1 MNAEFI
7 YPIIKIISSSPV
19 YKSED
24 SETYCFL
31 FDGGEYEDGD
41 ICIPAVN
48 ESPNY
53 YFYSGDGENI
63 SVSVQNPSLNTI

>member
-1 MNAEFI
+1 MTAEFI
-7 YPIIKIISSSPV
+7 YPIIKIVSSSEV

-24 SETYCFL
+24 GETYYFL

-48 ESPNY
+48 ENPNY
-53 YFYSGDGENI
+53 YFYSGDGETTLVPI
-63 SVSVQNPSLNTI
+63 QNF

>member
-1 MNAEFI
+1 MTAEFI
-7 YPIIKIISSSPV
+7 YPIIKIVSSSEV

-24 SETYCFL
+24 AETYHFL
-31 FDGGEYEDGD
+31 FDGGEYEDNN
-41 ICIPAVN
+41 ICIPAVD

-63 SVSVQNPSLNTI
+63 VVPVQNPSLKII

>member
-1 MNAEFI
+1 MTAEFV
-7 YPIIKIISSSPV
+7 YPIIKITSSSEV

-24 SETYCFL
+24 GETYRFL
-31 FDGGEYEDGD
+31 FDGGEYEDSD

-48 ESPNY
+48 ENPNY

-63 SVSVQNPSLNTI
+63 VVPVQSLKI

>member
-1 MNAEFI
+1 MTAEFV
-7 YPIIKIISSSPV
+7 YPIIKIASSSEV

-24 SETYCFL
+24 GETYHFL
-31 FDGGEYEDGD
+31 FDSGDYEDSD

-48 ESPNY
+48 ENPNY

-63 SVSVQNPSLNTI
+63 VVPVQSLKI

>member
-1 MNAEFI
+1 MTAEFI
-7 YPIIKIISSSPV
+7 YPIVKIISSSEV

-24 SETYCFL
+24 GETYYLL
-31 FDGGEYEDGD
+31 FDGGEYEDSN
-41 ICIPAVN
+41 ICIPAVY

-63 SVSVQNPSLNTI
+63 VVPIQNPSLKII